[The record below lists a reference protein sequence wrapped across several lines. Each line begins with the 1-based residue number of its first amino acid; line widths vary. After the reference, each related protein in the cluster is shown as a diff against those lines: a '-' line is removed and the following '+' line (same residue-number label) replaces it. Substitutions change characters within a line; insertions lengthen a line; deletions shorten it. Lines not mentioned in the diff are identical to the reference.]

1 MPGVQTLLP
10 VMLDHAAAGRISYEL
25 LVQMTSENPARIFG
39 VAGAGTVTPGTYA
52 DLALVDPK
60 AQWEVTDAAMAS
72 KCGWTPYA
80 GRTLTGR
87 VVHTGEQAANIGNT
101 LFLEEWTRFDRGARY
116 VTVVGGAPLTF
127 RVNLDN
133 VADADYWASAFDS
146 FRPDLQLGAP
156 RTFKASVTYD
166 F

>member
-1 MPGVQTLLP
+1 
-10 VMLDHAAAGRISYEL
+10 MLDHAAAGRISYEL

-39 VAGAGTVTPGTYA
+39 VAGAGTVTPGAYA

-87 VVHTGEQAANIGNT
+87 VVHT
-101 LFLEEWTRFDRGARY
+101 LVRGTWAVRD
-116 VTVVGGAPLTF
+116 GALADGPHGQMVEFT
-127 RVNLDN
+127 NL
-133 VADADYWASAFDS
+133 
-146 FRPDLQLGAP
+146 G
-156 RTFKASVTYD
+156 
-166 F
+166 